1 MINLNNNGVNI
12 IQLQQQSKIRFDVK
26 LPLILIHTPF
36 GLKFFDKV
44 ARTRVAKYYAKFTT
58 YLMPIIT
65 ALAFFLIIGGIIAL
79 FANPVAREGSRAI
92 GPQSNLLIP
101 GLNPYL
107 PIADGWIALIIAMV
121 VHEAG
126 HGIVARVHDVK
137 VESTGIVLLF
147 ILPIGAFVNIEKE
160 ELDKISLKH
169 KSSILTAGITTNIIF
184 AGISLFFIFLITSSL
199 NVVQPATPSTFGV
212 EITDVT
218 QQSLAQNLGLTKGS
232 IIQQIQNKE
241 IKTPTQLNGNLSA
254 NLGNTISITWLNDKG
269 QKITKQTTLPKE
281 RTLGKG
287 ILGVAII
294 EVADPQKVLNT
305 YNTLFVSNPL
315 VLLAPPTIAQGIV
328 PFSSLMQEKYSS
340 SVLGSYFA
348 PPANLLFWIWFINF
362 NVAIFNA
369 LPIGP
374 FDGGQLYDSII
385 DKRTE
390 NKKGIIKNASKI
402 LSIGT
407 IIVIALAFVIP
418 WLMR

>member
-1 MINLNNNGVNI
+1 M
-12 IQLQQQSKIRFDVK
+12 QEQSKIRFDLK

-36 GLKFFDKV
+36 GLTFFDKV
-44 ARTRVAKYYAKFTT
+44 ARTRVAKSYAKFTT

-79 FANPVAREGSRAI
+79 FANPIAREGSRAI

-126 HGIVARVHDVK
+126 HGIVARVHGVK

-147 ILPIGAFVNIEKE
+147 ILPIGAFVNIEKD

-169 KSSILTAGITTNIIF
+169 RSSILTAGITTNMIF
-184 AGISLFFIFLITSSL
+184 AGISLLLIFLITFSL
-199 NVVQPATPSTFGV
+199 NVVQPATPNTFGV

-218 QQSLAQNLGLTKGS
+218 QKSLAQNLGLTKGS
-232 IIQQIQNKE
+232 IIQQIQTKD

-269 QKITKQTTLPKE
+269 QKITKQVVLPKE
-281 RTLGKG
+281 RTQGKG

-294 EVADPQKVLNT
+294 QVSDPQKVLNT
-305 YNTLFVSNPL
+305 YNTLFASNPL
-315 VLLAPPTIAQGIV
+315 LLLAPPTIAQGSV

-340 SVLGSYFA
+340 FVLGPYFA

-374 FDGGQLYDSII
+374 FDGGQLYNSII
-385 DKRTE
+385 DKRTA

-402 LSIGT
+402 LSYGT